1 MSLKWHRAA
10 RAAGWL
16 GPWIALAS
24 LSLWAASPGPAAL
37 VLAASGATA
46 ALLWGPRRRGIAW
59 GAGSAILVL
68 AILAAFGAQRQV
80 GELTSG
86 WDEYWAERE
95 DEVGRI
101 RLDAALQGL
110 LAAGEVAADS
120 LAGMAAALVGSQEQ
134 DASALQRL
142 RVRHGAS
149 ALALYDRQGQLILWD
164 GEHRGK
170 VPEAA
175 QSGEQ
180 RYIYNDLPL
189 FGYLYVTAAAPNG
202 SVAVAAHLLR
212 TDLPLEVGAD
222 VGDFRSE
229 FLRETGET
237 IRISA
242 ESPNVSEVV
251 REFTVPGGE
260 RLLSVVI
267 ERPELAERVSTVMG
281 RWQALV
287 SMSLL
292 LSWLLLAVGGPPR
305 LAAGTVAAGSLLF
318 LAAFL
323 PLDQV
328 DRLTAL
334 FGAGVFELP
343 GPLPISLG
351 RFGLLALA
359 GFTVI
364 AVLPRPKLEIPFWAA
379 GFISGLL
386 FPLAILVTQGGL
398 HAESLAG
405 GRLEWI
411 AYQGTLAAVLTLIVG
426 SALAFTRARPEGNQG
441 LGAAAMVVAIALAA
455 AGATYVG
462 LDRTLPIWWTAL
474 WCVPTSLA
482 AASIGGWAG
491 WQRPLVGW
499 LMAGVLAGTAAL
511 PAAWQQQIA
520 AEVARGTAQLT
531 AIAAPEDLALRRGL
545 LRLGEVAD
553 SLERA
558 GKGDLDVMYGAWRG
572 SGLADDAVPL
582 RITIWRE
589 GGDSAEGL
597 EAADELRIGVG
608 TDRPGRIADIA
619 RDTHERGSSELFHLR
634 WDDARYV
641 IGVPLSRG
649 RVLTAVGPA
658 ISTFA
663 SFRSALAALMQGG
676 SGSVEDPITFIRLL
690 EDDPHDSGPIDWA
703 RTSRGWQGD
712 LEIEFDNS
720 TYHVHYLVELPGWLL
735 ASARGSLLLALDL
748 LVFFSFWLGGRA
760 LLREVKPEEMRV
772 SGWVISFRAR
782 VTLALFGFFVLANAL
797 FGTIAYR
804 TLAQASER
812 AAEAI
817 AERVVEDAADLY
829 LSLAGATGE
838 TRMERLAQQVG
849 FELLEYVD
857 GELREGSVEELVEL
871 GLYEG
876 WMPLAQHRL
885 LDGREG
891 IRVYTSTSMGRWQ
904 YITAYRRLP
913 DGDILGVQIPLQAG
927 AAAIQTSDLIELMG
941 FAILVGGALSLVLAW
956 MAGRA
961 LTSPIRALQ
970 VASEAVGAGNLQLQ
984 LPSTRADEFG
994 AVFRAF
1000 NRMVSRVR
1008 RARRQLVRTSR
1019 RTQAIMDE
1027 AAVGM
1032 IALDPAGRVM
1042 QVNPRAEDMLGSEVF
1057 VGRSV
1062 PGEGPLGE
1070 ALSGWLAHFLAG
1082 SADQAD
1088 VELHAN
1094 NRRVRVRASR
1104 LGSLGSH
1111 RGVVLSLDDVTDKL
1125 RAERVLAW
1133 GEMAQQV
1140 AHEVKNPLT
1149 PIKLSIQ
1156 HIRRAWEDEAT
1167 DFNEILV
1174 RNADAMLAEIDRL
1187 AMIAQSFSRF
1197 GAPSG
1202 EGETPLSTVSISA
1215 VVDDVMALYGG
1226 GSSPLVSFEEDVPDD
1241 LPTVVSRA
1249 SELKEVLVN
1258 LMENA
1263 RDAIGDRGFVRI
1275 CGRVDGDDTVIV
1287 EVVDDGSGI
1296 DEALLPRIFEPRF
1309 STRSTGAGLGL
1320 PIVQRLVNAW
1330 GGSVDVTSVPGEG
1343 TTVSIRLKRSD
1354 SPR

>member
-1 MSLKWHRAA
+1 MSLQWRNAA
-10 RAAGWL
+10 RAVGWL

-24 LSLWAASPGPAAL
+24 LSLWAASPGHAVL
-37 VLAASGATA
+37 VLAAAGSTA
-46 ALLWGPRRRGIAW
+46 ALLWGPRRRGGAW

-68 AILAAFGAQRQV
+68 AILAAFGAQHQV
-80 GELTSG
+80 GQLTSG

-95 DEVGRI
+95 QDVGQN

-110 LAAGEVAADS
+110 LAAGEGVADS
-120 LAGMAAALVGSQEQ
+120 LATMADELAVSQ
-134 DASALQRL
+134 DVTTVQRL
-142 RVRHGAS
+142 RTRSGAS
-149 ALALYDRQGQLILWD
+149 AVALYDPQGQLILWD
-164 GEHRGK
+164 GVHRGK
-170 VPEAA
+170 VPEPA

-180 RYIYNDLPL
+180 RYMYRDLPL
-189 FGYLYVTAAAPNG
+189 FGYLYVTAVAPDG
-202 SVAVAAHLLR
+202 SVAMAAHLLR
-212 TDLPLEVGAD
+212 TDLSPDLGAE
-222 VGDFRSE
+222 VGDFGSD
-229 FLRETGET
+229 FLRETGES

-242 ESPNVSEVV
+242 ESPPGSEGAW
-251 REFTVPGGE
+251 ELAVPDGE

-267 ERPELAERVSTVMG
+267 ERPELETRVSTVMG
-281 RWQALV
+281 RWQAAV
-287 SMSLL
+287 SLGLL
-292 LSWLLLAVGGPPR
+292 LAWLLLAIGGPPR
-305 LAAGTVAAGSLLF
+305 LAAGTIAAGSLF
-318 LAAFL
+318 FIAAFL

-328 DRLTAL
+328 DRLTGL
-334 FGAGVFELP
+334 FDPGMFELP

-351 RFGLLALA
+351 RLVLLALA
-359 GFTVI
+359 GFTMV
-364 AVLPRPKLEIPFWAA
+364 AVLPRPKLEMPFWLA
-379 GFISGLL
+379 GLISSVL
-386 FPLAILVTQGGL
+386 FPLTIVLTQSGL
-398 HAESLAG
+398 RPESLAG

-411 AYQGTLAAVLTLIVG
+411 AYQGALAAMLTLIGG
-426 SALAFTRARPEGNQG
+426 SLLAFTRARAEGSRG
-441 LGAAAMVVAIALAA
+441 LAAAAIVVAIALGA
-455 AGATYVG
+455 AGAVYVG
-462 LDRTLPIWWTAL
+462 MTRTLPVWWTML
-474 WCVPTSLA
+474 WFAPTALA

-499 LMAGVLAGTAAL
+499 LVAGVLAVTAAL
-511 PAAWQQQIA
+511 PAAWQQQVA
-520 AEVARGTAQLT
+520 AEALAGAARLT

-545 LRLGEVAD
+545 TRLGEVAD

-558 GKGDLDVMYGAWRG
+558 GRGDIDVMYGAWRG
-572 SGLADDAVPL
+572 SGLAEEAVPL
-582 RITIWRE
+582 RITMWPE
-589 GGDSAEGL
+589 GD
-597 EAADELRIGVG
+597 EAGEELRIGVG
-608 TDRPGRIADIA
+608 TDRPDLLSGIA
-619 RDTHERGSSELFHLR
+619 RQARMLGTSELIHLGR
-634 WDDARYV
+634 DDARYV
-641 IGVPLSRG
+641 IAVPLSG
-649 RVLTAVGPA
+649 GHVLTAAGPA
-658 ISTFA
+658 VSTFP
-663 SFRSALAALMQGG
+663 SSRSALVALMRGG
-676 SGSVEDPITFIRLL
+676 SASPAEPLTLIPLL
-690 EDDPHDSGPIDWA
+690 PSDPHLPGPISWT
-703 RTSRGWQGD
+703 RTNTGWQAD
-712 LEIEFDNS
+712 RALDFQNR
-720 TYHVHYLVELPGWLL
+720 TYHAHHMVEMPGPLL

-748 LVFFSFWLGGRA
+748 LVFFLFWLGGRA
-760 LLREVKPEEMRV
+760 LLRDVVPAHMRV

-797 FGTIAYR
+797 FGTITYR
-804 TLAQASER
+804 TLAQASVR
-812 AAEAI
+812 SAQAI
-817 AERVVEDAADLY
+817 AERVVEDAAGSY
-829 LSLAGATGE
+829 LSLAGASGG

-849 FELLEYVD
+849 AELLEYRD

-891 IRVYTSTSMGRWQ
+891 IREYTQTSLGRWQ

-913 DGDILGVQIPLQAG
+913 DGDILGVQVPLQAG
-927 AAAIQTSDLIELMG
+927 ATAIQTTDLVELMG

-970 VASEAVGAGNLQLQ
+970 VASEAVGAGDLQLP
-984 LPSTRADEFG
+984 LPSTRRDEFG

-1008 RARRQLVRTSR
+1008 RARRQLERTSR

-1032 IALDPAGRVM
+1032 IALDPTGHVI
-1042 QVNPRAEDMLGSEVF
+1042 QVNPRAEEMLGSEVF

-1062 PGEGPLGE
+1062 PSEGPLAE
-1070 ALSGWLAHFLAG
+1070 ALSGWLAQFIAG

-1088 VELHAN
+1088 MELHAS

-1104 LGSLGSH
+1104 LGSLGSR
-1111 RGVVLSLDDVTDKL
+1111 RGVVLALDDVTDKL

-1156 HIRRAWEDEAT
+1156 HIRRAWDDKAT
-1167 DFNEILV
+1167 DFDEILV
-1174 RNADAMLAEIDRL
+1174 RNADAMLSEIDRL
-1187 AMIAQSFSRF
+1187 AEIAQSFSRF

-1202 EGETPLSTVSISA
+1202 EGETPLSVVSVPS

-1226 GSSPLVSFEEDVPDD
+1226 GSAPLLSFEQHVPDD
-1241 LPTVVSRA
+1241 LPTVVSRG

-1263 RDAIGDRGFVRI
+1263 RDAIGECGVVRI
-1275 CGRVDGDDTVIV
+1275 HGRTDGDDIVVV

-1296 DEALLPRIFEPRF
+1296 DEELLPRIFEPRF
-1309 STRSTGAGLGL
+1309 STRSKGAGLGL
-1320 PIVQRLVNAW
+1320 PIVQRLVSAW

-1343 TTVSIRLKRSD
+1343 TTVSVRLQRSD
-1354 SPR
+1354 SSG

>member
-1 MSLKWHRAA
+1 M
-10 RAAGWL
+10 
-16 GPWIALAS
+16 
-24 LSLWAASPGPAAL
+24 
-37 VLAASGATA
+37 
-46 ALLWGPRRRGIAW
+46 AW
-59 GAGSAILVL
+59 GTGSAILML

-95 DEVGRI
+95 QEVGET

-110 LAAGEVAADS
+110 LTAGEAGADS
-120 LAGMAAALVGSQEQ
+120 LAGLARELAAPQDVTALE
-134 DASALQRL
+134 RL
-142 RVRHGAS
+142 RARHGA
-149 ALALYDRQGQLILWD
+149 AAMALYDPRGQLILWD
-164 GEHRGK
+164 GVHRGK
-170 VPEAA
+170 VPEPA
-175 QSGEQ
+175 QRGEQ
-180 RYIYNDLPL
+180 RYMYRDLPL
-189 FGYLYVTAAAPNG
+189 FGYLYVTAVASNG
-202 SVAVAAHLLR
+202 SVAMAAHLLR
-212 TDLPLEVGAD
+212 TDLSADLGAD
-222 VGDFRSE
+222 VGDFSSE
-229 FLRETGET
+229 FLRETGES

-242 ESPNVSEVV
+242 ESPNVAEGVW
-251 REFTVPGGE
+251 ELAVPGGE
-260 RLLSVVI
+260 RLFSVVI
-267 ERPELAERVSTVMG
+267 ERPELAARVSTVMG
-281 RWQALV
+281 RWQAVV

-292 LSWLLLAVGGPPR
+292 LAWLLLAIGGPPR
-305 LAAGTVAAGSLLF
+305 IAAGIVAAGSLLF
-318 LAAFL
+318 VAAFL
-323 PLDQV
+323 PLDHI
-328 DRLTAL
+328 DRLTEL
-334 FGAGVFELP
+334 FDPGLFELP

-351 RFGLLALA
+351 RFTLLALT
-359 GFTVI
+359 GFTMI
-364 AVLPRPKLEIPFWAA
+364 AVLPRPRLEIPFWLA
-379 GFISGLL
+379 GLMSSVL
-386 FPLAILVTQGGL
+386 FPLTILLTEAGL
-398 HAESLAG
+398 RPESLAG
-405 GRLEWI
+405 GKLEWI
-411 AYQGTLAAVLTLIVG
+411 VYQGVLAAVLTLIVG
-426 SALAFTRARPEGNQG
+426 SALAFTRARPQGNRG
-441 LGAAAMVVAIALAA
+441 LAVAALVAAIALGA

-462 LDRTLPIWWTAL
+462 LTRTLPIWWSAIWL
-474 WCVPTSLA
+474 VPTSLA
-482 AASIGGWAG
+482 AASIGAWEG

-499 LMAGVLAGTAAL
+499 LMAGVLAVTAAL

-520 AEVARGTAQLT
+520 AEVAEGTARLT
-531 AIAAPEDLALRRGL
+531 SVAAPEDLALRRGL
-545 LRLGEVAD
+545 IRLGEVAD
-553 SLERA
+553 SLERE
-558 GKGDLDVMYGAWRG
+558 GKGDVDVMYGAWRG
-572 SGLADDAVPL
+572 SGLAEDGVPL
-582 RITIWRE
+582 RITMWLE
-589 GGDSAEGL
+589 GG
-597 EAADELRIGVG
+597 EAGEELRIGVG
-608 TDRPGRIADIA
+608 TVRPVLIAGIA
-619 RDTHERGSSELFHLR
+619 RETLVRGTSELFHLR
-634 WDDARYV
+634 RDDARYV
-641 IGVPLSRG
+641 IAVPLSAG
-649 RVLTAVGPA
+649 HVLTAVGPA
-658 ISTFA
+658 ISTLR
-663 SFRSALAALMQGG
+663 SSRSALAALMRGG
-676 SGSVEDPITFIRLL
+676 SASLAEPLTIIPLL
-690 EDDPHDSGPIDWA
+690 DTDPHGPGSITWA
-703 RTSRGWQGD
+703 RTSTGWQGD
-712 LEIEFDNS
+712 LALEFENRA
-720 TYHVHYLVELPGWLL
+720 YHAHHMVELPGPLL
-735 ASARGSLLLALDL
+735 ASARSSLLLALDL
-748 LVFFSFWLGGRA
+748 VVFFSFWLGGRA
-760 LLREVKPEEMRV
+760 LLREVMPEDMRV

-782 VTLALFGFFVLANAL
+782 VTLALFGFFVLAIAL

-804 TLAQASER
+804 NLAQASVR
-812 AAEAI
+812 SAQAI
-817 AERVVEDAADLY
+817 AERVVEDAADWY
-829 LSLAGATGE
+829 LSLAGASGG

-849 FELLEYVD
+849 AELLEYRA

-891 IRVYTSTSMGRWQ
+891 IRAYTETSLGRWQ

-913 DGDILGVQIPLQAG
+913 DGDILGVQVPLQAG
-927 AAAIQTSDLIELMG
+927 ATAIQTTDLIELMG

-970 VASEAVGAGNLQLQ
+970 VASEAVGAGDLQLR

-994 AVFRAF
+994 EVFRAF

-1042 QVNPRAEDMLGSEVF
+1042 QVNPRAEEMLGSEVF

-1088 VELHAN
+1088 MELHAN

-1104 LGSLGSH
+1104 LGSLGSR
-1111 RGVVLSLDDVTDKL
+1111 RGVVLALDDVTDKL

-1187 AMIAQSFSRF
+1187 AVIAQSFSRF

-1202 EGETPLSTVSISA
+1202 EGETPLSVVSIPT
-1215 VVDDVMALYGG
+1215 VVDDVMALYGS
-1226 GSSPLVSFEEDVPDD
+1226 GSSPLVRFEQDVPDD
-1241 LPTVVSRA
+1241 LPTVVSRG

-1263 RDAIGDRGFVRI
+1263 RDAIGDRGVVRI
-1275 CGRVDGDDTVIV
+1275 CGRADGDGVVLV

-1320 PIVQRLVNAW
+1320 PIVQRLVNGW

-1343 TTVSIRLKRSD
+1343 TTVSVRLQRSD
-1354 SPR
+1354 SRG

>member
-1 MSLKWHRAA
+1 M
-10 RAAGWL
+10 
-16 GPWIALAS
+16 
-24 LSLWAASPGPAAL
+24 
-37 VLAASGATA
+37 
-46 ALLWGPRRRGIAW
+46 AW

-80 GELTSG
+80 GELTSA

-95 DEVGRI
+95 AEVGGI

-110 LAAGEVAADS
+110 LASGEAAADS
-120 LAGMAAALVGSQEQ
+120 LAGMAGELVASQER
-134 DASALQRL
+134 DVSALKRL
-142 RVRHGAS
+142 RVRQGVS

-170 VPEAA
+170 VPEDV
-175 QSGEQ
+175 QRGDQ
-180 RYIYNDLPL
+180 RYLYRDLPL
-189 FGYLYVTAAAPNG
+189 FGYLYVTAKSSNG
-202 SVAVAAHLLR
+202 SVAMAAHLLR
-212 TDLPLEVGAD
+212 TDLSPEAGAD

-229 FLRETGET
+229 FLRATGES

-242 ESPNVSEVV
+242 ESPAISEGVW
-251 REFTVPGGE
+251 ELTVPDGE

-267 ERPELAERVSTVMG
+267 ERPELAARVSTVMG
-281 RWQALV
+281 RWQAVV

-323 PLDQV
+323 PLDRI
-328 DRLTAL
+328 DRLTSL
-334 FGAGVFELP
+334 FDPGLFELP
-343 GPLPISLG
+343 GPLPVSLG

-379 GFISGLL
+379 GLTSGLL
-386 FPLAILVTQGGL
+386 FPLAILLTQGGL
-398 HAESLAG
+398 QAESLAG

-411 AYQGTLAAVLTLIVG
+411 VYQGALAAVLTLIVG
-426 SALAFTRARPEGNQG
+426 SALAFTRARPGANQG
-441 LGAAAMVVAIALAA
+441 PAVAAMVAAIAFAA
-455 AGATYVG
+455 AGATYVA
-462 LDRTLPIWWTAL
+462 LTRTLPIWWTAL
-474 WCVPTSLA
+474 WFVPTSLA
-482 AASIGGWAG
+482 AASVGAWAG

-499 LMAGVLAGTAAL
+499 LMAGVLAVTAAL
-511 PAAWQQQIA
+511 PVAWQQQIA
-520 AEVARGTAQLT
+520 AEVEEGTARLT

-553 SLERA
+553 SLDRA

-572 SGLADDAVPL
+572 SGLAEEAVPL
-582 RITIWRE
+582 RITMWRDESGAGE
-589 GGDSAEGL
+589 GI
-597 EAADELRIGVG
+597 EAGDELRIGVG
-608 TDRPGRIADIA
+608 TDRPGRITDIA
-619 RDTHERGSSELFHLR
+619 RDTRERGTSELFHLR

-641 IGVPLSRG
+641 IGVPLSGG

-658 ISTFA
+658 ISTFR
-663 SFRSALAALMQGG
+663 SVRSALAAMIR
-676 SGSVEDPITFIRLL
+676 SGSASLDEPITFIPLL
-690 EDDPHDSGPIDWA
+690 ETDPHDSGPIAWA
-703 RTSRGWQGD
+703 RTSTGWQGD
-712 LEIEFDNS
+712 LEVEFENR
-720 TYHVHYLVELPGWLL
+720 TYHAHYLVELPGWLL

-760 LLREVKPEEMRV
+760 LLREVMPEDMRV

-804 TLAQASER
+804 TLAQASVR
-812 AAEAI
+812 SAQAI
-817 AERVVEDAADLY
+817 AERVVEDAAELY
-829 LSLAGATGE
+829 LSLAGASGG
-838 TRMERLAQQVG
+838 TRMGRLAQQVG
-849 FELLEYVD
+849 FELLEYRD

-876 WMPLAQHRL
+876 WMPLEQHRL

-891 IRVYTSTSMGRWQ
+891 IREYTETSIGRWQ

-913 DGDILGVQIPLQAG
+913 DGDILGVQVPLQAG
-927 AAAIQTSDLIELMG
+927 ATAIQTTDLVELMG
-941 FAILVGGALSLVLAW
+941 FAILVGAALSLVLAW
-956 MAGRA
+956 MASRA
-961 LTSPIRALQ
+961 LTSPLRALQ
-970 VASEAVGAGNLQLQ
+970 VASEAVGAGDLHLQ

-1032 IALDPAGRVM
+1032 IALDPAGRVI

-1088 VELHAN
+1088 VELNAN

-1104 LGSLGSH
+1104 LGSLGSR

-1133 GEMAQQV
+1133 GEMARQV

-1156 HIRRAWEDEAT
+1156 HIRRAWDDKAA
-1167 DFNEILV
+1167 DFDEILV

-1187 AMIAQSFSRF
+1187 AAIAQSFSRF

-1202 EGETPLSTVSISA
+1202 EGETPLSVVSIPD

-1226 GSSPLVSFEEDVPDD
+1226 GSSPLVSFEQDISDD
-1241 LPTVVSRA
+1241 LPTVVSRG

-1263 RDAIGDRGFVRI
+1263 RDAIGERGVVRI
-1275 CGRVDGDDTVIV
+1275 CARADGDDAVVLEVI
-1287 EVVDDGSGI
+1287 DDGSGI

-1330 GGSVDVTSVPGEG
+1330 GGSVDVASTLGEG

-1354 SPR
+1354 SRG

>member
-1 MSLKWHRAA
+1 M
-10 RAAGWL
+10 
-16 GPWIALAS
+16 
-24 LSLWAASPGPAAL
+24 
-37 VLAASGATA
+37 
-46 ALLWGPRRRGIAW
+46 AW

-95 DEVGRI
+95 QEVGET
-101 RLDAALQGL
+101 RLDAALQEM
-110 LAAGEVAADS
+110 LAAGEAAADS
-120 LAGMAAALVGSQEQ
+120 LAGMARELAASQDVTAVE
-134 DASALQRL
+134 RL
-142 RVRHGAS
+142 RARHGVS
-149 ALALYDRQGQLILWD
+149 AIALYDPRGQLIIWD
-164 GEHRGK
+164 GVHRGK
-170 VPEAA
+170 VPEPA
-175 QSGEQ
+175 QRGEQ
-180 RYIYNDLPL
+180 RYMYRDLPL
-189 FGYLYVTAAAPNG
+189 FGYLYVTAVASNG
-202 SVAVAAHLLR
+202 SVAMAAHLLR
-212 TDLPLEVGAD
+212 TDLSPDLGAD
-222 VGDFRSE
+222 VGDFSSE
-229 FLRETGET
+229 FLRETGES

-242 ESPNVSEVV
+242 ESPPVSEGVW
-251 REFTVPGGE
+251 ELTVPGGE

-267 ERPELAERVSTVMG
+267 ERPELAARVARVMG
-281 RWQALV
+281 RWQVVV
-287 SMSLL
+287 STSLL
-292 LSWLLLAVGGPPR
+292 LAWLLLAIGGPPR
-305 LAAGTVAAGSLLF
+305 LAAGTVAAGSLL
-318 LAAFL
+318 LVAAFL
-323 PLDQV
+323 PLDQI
-328 DRLTAL
+328 DRLAGL
-334 FGAGVFELP
+334 FDPGLFELP

-351 RFGLLALA
+351 RFVLLALA
-359 GFTVI
+359 GFTMV
-364 AVLPRPKLEIPFWAA
+364 AVLPRPRLEIPFWAA
-379 GFISGLL
+379 GLMSSVL
-386 FPLAILVTQGGL
+386 FPLTILLIQAGL
-398 HAESLAG
+398 RPESLAG

-411 AYQGTLAAVLTLIVG
+411 AYQGALAAVLTLIVG
-426 SALAFTRARPEGNQG
+426 SALAFTRARPEGHRG
-441 LGAAAMVVAIALAA
+441 LAAVALVAAIALAA
-455 AGATYVG
+455 AGATHVG
-462 LDRTLPIWWTAL
+462 MTRTLPIWWTAL
-474 WCVPTSLA
+474 WLVPTSLA

-499 LMAGVLAGTAAL
+499 LMAGVLAVTAAL
-511 PAAWQQQIA
+511 PVAWQQQIA
-520 AEVARGTAQLT
+520 AEVAEGTARLT
-531 AIAAPEDLALRRGL
+531 AVAAPEDLALRRGL
-545 LRLGEVAD
+545 IRLGEVAD

-558 GKGDLDVMYGAWRG
+558 GKRDLDVMYGAWRG
-572 SGLADDAVPL
+572 SGLAEEAVPL
-582 RITIWRE
+582 RITMWPE
-589 GGDSAEGL
+589 GG
-597 EAADELRIGVG
+597 EAGEELRIGVG

-619 RDTHERGSSELFHLR
+619 RDTRVRGTSQLFHLR
-634 WDDARYV
+634 RDDARYV
-641 IGVPLSRG
+641 IGVPLSG
-649 RVLTAVGPA
+649 GDVLTAVGPA
-658 ISTFA
+658 ISTLR
-663 SFRSALAALMQGG
+663 SSRSALAALMRGG
-676 SGSVEDPITFIRLL
+676 SASVAEPLTLIPLL
-690 EDDPHDSGPIDWA
+690 ATDPHGPGSIVWT
-703 RTSRGWQGD
+703 RTSAGWQGD
-712 LEIEFDNS
+712 LEIEFENR
-720 TYHVHYLVELPGWLL
+720 TYHAHHLVELPGPLL

-760 LLREVKPEEMRV
+760 LLREVMPEEMRV

-804 TLAQASER
+804 TLVQASVR
-812 AAEAI
+812 SAQAI
-817 AERVVEDAADLY
+817 AERVVEDAADWY
-829 LSLAGATGE
+829 LSLGGATGG

-849 FELLEYVD
+849 AELLEYRD

-885 LDGREG
+885 LDGSEG
-891 IRVYTSTSMGRWQ
+891 IREYTETSLGRWQ

-913 DGDILGVQIPLQAG
+913 DGDILGVQVPLQAG
-927 AAAIQTSDLIELMG
+927 ATAIQATDLIELMG
-941 FAILVGGALSLVLAW
+941 FATLVGGALSLVLAW
-956 MAGRA
+956 MVGRA
-961 LTSPIRALQ
+961 LTSPLRALQ
-970 VASEAVGAGNLQLQ
+970 VASEAVGAGDLQLR

-1032 IALDPAGRVM
+1032 IALDPAGRVI
-1042 QVNPRAEDMLGSEVF
+1042 QVNRRAEEMLGSDVF

-1088 VELHAN
+1088 TELHAN
-1094 NRRVRVRASR
+1094 NRRVNVRASR
-1104 LGSLGSH
+1104 LESLGSR
-1111 RGVVLSLDDVTDKL
+1111 RGVVLALDDVTDKL

-1156 HIRRAWEDEAT
+1156 HIRRAWDDKAT

-1174 RNADAMLAEIDRL
+1174 KNADAMLAEIDRL
-1187 AMIAQSFSRF
+1187 AAIAQSFSRF

-1202 EGETPLSTVSISA
+1202 EGETPLSVVSIPA

-1226 GSSPLVSFEEDVPDD
+1226 GSSPLVSFEQDVPDD
-1241 LPTVVSRA
+1241 LPTVVSRG

-1263 RDAIGDRGFVRI
+1263 RDAIGDRGVVRI
-1275 CGRVDGDDTVIV
+1275 CGRTEGDSVVVV

-1296 DEALLPRIFEPRF
+1296 DEALLLRIFEPRF

-1343 TTVSIRLKRSD
+1343 TTVSVRLQRSD
-1354 SPR
+1354 SVG

>member
-1 MSLKWHRAA
+1 M
-10 RAAGWL
+10 
-16 GPWIALAS
+16 
-24 LSLWAASPGPAAL
+24 
-37 VLAASGATA
+37 
-46 ALLWGPRRRGIAW
+46 AW
-59 GAGSAILVL
+59 GTGSAILVL

-95 DEVGRI
+95 QEVGVT

-110 LAAGEVAADS
+110 LTAGEAGADS
-120 LAGMAAALVGSQEQ
+120 LAGMARELAVPQDVTALE
-134 DASALQRL
+134 RL
-142 RVRHGAS
+142 RARHGA
-149 ALALYDRQGQLILWD
+149 AAMALYDPRGQLILWD
-164 GEHRGK
+164 GVHRGK
-170 VPEAA
+170 VPEPV
-175 QSGEQ
+175 QRGEQ
-180 RYIYNDLPL
+180 RYMYRDLPL
-189 FGYLYVTAAAPNG
+189 FGYLYVTAVASNG
-202 SVAVAAHLLR
+202 SVAMAAHLLR
-212 TDLPLEVGAD
+212 TDLSADLGAD
-222 VGDFRSE
+222 VGDFSSE
-229 FLRETGET
+229 FLRETGES

-242 ESPNVSEVV
+242 ESPNVAEGVW
-251 REFTVPGGE
+251 ELAVPGGE
-260 RLLSVVI
+260 RLFSVVI
-267 ERPELAERVSTVMG
+267 ERPELATRVSTVMG
-281 RWQALV
+281 RWQAVV

-292 LSWLLLAVGGPPR
+292 LVWLLLAIGGPPR

-318 LAAFL
+318 VAAFL
-323 PLDQV
+323 PLDHI
-328 DRLTAL
+328 DRLRGL
-334 FGAGVFELP
+334 FDPGLFELP
-343 GPLPISLG
+343 GPIPISLG
-351 RFGLLALA
+351 RFTLLALV
-359 GFTVI
+359 GFTMI
-364 AVLPRPKLEIPFWAA
+364 AVLPRPRLEIPFWLA
-379 GFISGLL
+379 GLMSSLL
-386 FPLAILVTQGGL
+386 FPLTILLTEAGL
-398 HAESLAG
+398 RPESLAG

-411 AYQGTLAAVLTLIVG
+411 AYQGALAAVLTLIVG
-426 SALAFTRARPEGNQG
+426 SALAFTRARPQGNRG
-441 LGAAAMVVAIALAA
+441 LAAAALVAAIVLAA

-462 LDRTLPIWWTAL
+462 LTRTLPIWWSAL
-474 WCVPTSLA
+474 WLAPTSLA
-482 AASIGGWAG
+482 AASIGAWEG

-499 LMAGVLAGTAAL
+499 LMAGVLAVTAAL

-520 AEVARGTAQLT
+520 AEVAEGTARLT
-531 AIAAPEDLALRRGL
+531 SVAAPEDLVLRRGL
-545 LRLGEVAD
+545 IRLGEVAD
-553 SLERA
+553 SLERE
-558 GKGDLDVMYGAWRG
+558 GKGDVDVMYGAWRG
-572 SGLADDAVPL
+572 SGLAEDGVPL
-582 RITIWRE
+582 WITMWSE
-589 GGDSAEGL
+589 GG
-597 EAADELRIGVG
+597 EAGEELRIGVG
-608 TDRPGRIADIA
+608 TDRPVRIAGIA
-619 RDTHERGSSELFHLR
+619 RETLVRGTSELFHLR
-634 WDDARYV
+634 RDDARYV
-641 IGVPLSRG
+641 IAVPLSAG
-649 RVLTAVGPA
+649 HVLTAVGPA
-658 ISTFA
+658 ISTFR
-663 SFRSALAALMQGG
+663 SSRSALTALMRGG
-676 SGSVEDPITFIRLL
+676 SATLAEPLTIIPLL
-690 EDDPHDSGPIDWA
+690 DTDPHGPGSITWT
-703 RTSRGWQGD
+703 RTSTGWQGD
-712 LEIEFDNS
+712 LALEFENRA
-720 TYHVHYLVELPGWLL
+720 YHGHHMVELPGPLL

-748 LVFFSFWLGGRA
+748 VFFFSFWLGGRA
-760 LLREVKPEEMRV
+760 LLREVMPEGMRV

-782 VTLALFGFFVLANAL
+782 VTLALFGFFVLAIAL

-804 TLAQASER
+804 NLAQASVR
-812 AAEAI
+812 SAQAI
-817 AERVVEDAADLY
+817 AERVVEDAADWY
-829 LSLAGATGE
+829 LSLAGASGG

-849 FELLEYVD
+849 AELLEYRA

-891 IRVYTSTSMGRWQ
+891 IREYTETSLGRWQ

-913 DGDILGVQIPLQAG
+913 DGDILGVQVPLQAG
-927 AAAIQTSDLIELMG
+927 ANAIQTTDLIELMG

-970 VASEAVGAGNLQLQ
+970 VASEAVGAGDLQLR

-1000 NRMVSRVR
+1000 NRMVRRVR

-1042 QVNPRAEDMLGSEVF
+1042 QVNPRAEEMLGSEVF

-1088 VELHAN
+1088 MELHAN

-1104 LGSLGSH
+1104 LGSLGGR
-1111 RGVVLSLDDVTDKL
+1111 RGVVLALDDVTDKL

-1156 HIRRAWEDEAT
+1156 HIRRAWDDEAT

-1187 AMIAQSFSRF
+1187 AVIAQSFSRF

-1202 EGETPLSTVSISA
+1202 EGETPLSVVSIPA

-1226 GSSPLVSFEEDVPDD
+1226 GSSPLVRFEQDVPDD
-1241 LPTVVSRA
+1241 LPTVVSRG

-1263 RDAIGDRGFVRI
+1263 RDAIGDRGVVRI
-1275 CGRVDGDDTVIV
+1275 CGRADGDGVVVV

-1296 DEALLPRIFEPRF
+1296 DEALLPRIFDPRF

-1320 PIVQRLVNAW
+1320 PIVQRLVNGW

-1343 TTVSIRLKRSD
+1343 TTVSVRVQRSD
-1354 SPR
+1354 SRG

>member
-1 MSLKWHRAA
+1 M
-10 RAAGWL
+10 
-16 GPWIALAS
+16 
-24 LSLWAASPGPAAL
+24 
-37 VLAASGATA
+37 
-46 ALLWGPRRRGIAW
+46 AW
-59 GAGSAILVL
+59 GTGSAILML

-95 DEVGRI
+95 QEVGET

-110 LAAGEVAADS
+110 LTAGEAGADS
-120 LAGMAAALVGSQEQ
+120 LAGLARELAAPQDVTALE
-134 DASALQRL
+134 RL
-142 RVRHGAS
+142 RARHGA
-149 ALALYDRQGQLILWD
+149 AAMALYDPRGQLILWD
-164 GEHRGK
+164 GVHRGK
-170 VPEAA
+170 VPEPA
-175 QSGEQ
+175 QRGEQ
-180 RYIYNDLPL
+180 RYMYRDLPL
-189 FGYLYVTAAAPNG
+189 FGYLYVTAVASNG
-202 SVAVAAHLLR
+202 SVAMAAHLLR
-212 TDLPLEVGAD
+212 TDLSADLGAD
-222 VGDFRSE
+222 VGDFSSE
-229 FLRETGET
+229 FLRETGES

-242 ESPNVSEVV
+242 ESPNVAEGVW
-251 REFTVPGGE
+251 ELAVPGGE
-260 RLLSVVI
+260 RLFSVVI
-267 ERPELAERVSTVMG
+267 ERPELAARVSTVMG
-281 RWQALV
+281 RWQAVV

-292 LSWLLLAVGGPPR
+292 LAWLLLAIGGPPR
-305 LAAGTVAAGSLLF
+305 IAAGIVAAGSLLF
-318 LAAFL
+318 VAAFL
-323 PLDQV
+323 PLDHI
-328 DRLTAL
+328 DRLTEL
-334 FGAGVFELP
+334 FDPGLFELP

-351 RFGLLALA
+351 RFTLLALT
-359 GFTVI
+359 GFTMI
-364 AVLPRPKLEIPFWAA
+364 AVLPRPRLEIPFWLA
-379 GFISGLL
+379 GLMSSVL
-386 FPLAILVTQGGL
+386 FPLTILLTEAGL
-398 HAESLAG
+398 RPESLAG
-405 GRLEWI
+405 GKLEWI
-411 AYQGTLAAVLTLIVG
+411 VYQGVLAAVLTLIVG
-426 SALAFTRARPEGNQG
+426 SALAFTRARPQGNRG
-441 LGAAAMVVAIALAA
+441 LAVAALVAAIALGA

-462 LDRTLPIWWTAL
+462 LTRTLPIWWSAIWL
-474 WCVPTSLA
+474 VPTSLA
-482 AASIGGWAG
+482 AASIGAWEG

-499 LMAGVLAGTAAL
+499 LMAGVLAVTAAL

-520 AEVARGTAQLT
+520 AEVAEGTARLT
-531 AIAAPEDLALRRGL
+531 SVAAPEDLALRRGL
-545 LRLGEVAD
+545 IRLGEVAD
-553 SLERA
+553 SLERE
-558 GKGDLDVMYGAWRG
+558 GKGDVDVMYGAWRG
-572 SGLADDAVPL
+572 SGLAEDGVPL
-582 RITIWRE
+582 RITMWLE
-589 GGDSAEGL
+589 GG
-597 EAADELRIGVG
+597 EAGEELRIGVG
-608 TDRPGRIADIA
+608 TVRPVLIAGIA
-619 RDTHERGSSELFHLR
+619 RETLVRGTSELFHLR
-634 WDDARYV
+634 RDDARYV
-641 IGVPLSRG
+641 IAVPLSAG
-649 RVLTAVGPA
+649 HVLTAVGPA
-658 ISTFA
+658 ISTLR
-663 SFRSALAALMQGG
+663 SSRSALAALMRGG
-676 SGSVEDPITFIRLL
+676 SASLAEPLTIIPLL
-690 EDDPHDSGPIDWA
+690 DTDPHGPGSITWA
-703 RTSRGWQGD
+703 RTSTGWQGD
-712 LEIEFDNS
+712 LALEFENRA
-720 TYHVHYLVELPGWLL
+720 YHAHHMVELPGPLL
-735 ASARGSLLLALDL
+735 ASARSSLLLALDL
-748 LVFFSFWLGGRA
+748 VVFFSFWLGGRA
-760 LLREVKPEEMRV
+760 LLREVMPEDMRV

-782 VTLALFGFFVLANAL
+782 VTLALFGFFVLAIAL

-804 TLAQASER
+804 NLAQASVR
-812 AAEAI
+812 SAQAI
-817 AERVVEDAADLY
+817 AERVVEDAADWY
-829 LSLAGATGE
+829 LSLAGASGG

-849 FELLEYVD
+849 AELLEYRA

-891 IRVYTSTSMGRWQ
+891 IRAYTETSLGRWQ

-913 DGDILGVQIPLQAG
+913 DGDILGVQVPLQAG
-927 AAAIQTSDLIELMG
+927 ATAIQTTDLIELMG

-970 VASEAVGAGNLQLQ
+970 VASEAVGAGDLQLR

-994 AVFRAF
+994 EVFRAF

-1042 QVNPRAEDMLGSEVF
+1042 QVNPRAEEMLGSEVF

-1088 VELHAN
+1088 MELHAN

-1104 LGSLGSH
+1104 LGSLGSR
-1111 RGVVLSLDDVTDKL
+1111 RGVVLALDDVTDKL

-1187 AMIAQSFSRF
+1187 AVIAQSFSRF

-1202 EGETPLSTVSISA
+1202 EGETPLSVVSIPT
-1215 VVDDVMALYGG
+1215 VVDDVMALYGS
-1226 GSSPLVSFEEDVPDD
+1226 GSSPLVRFEQDVPDD
-1241 LPTVVSRA
+1241 LPTVVSRG

-1263 RDAIGDRGFVRI
+1263 RDAIGDRGVVRI
-1275 CGRVDGDDTVIV
+1275 CGRADEDGVVLV

-1320 PIVQRLVNAW
+1320 PIVQRLVNGW

-1343 TTVSIRLKRSD
+1343 TTVSVRLQRSD
-1354 SPR
+1354 SRG

>member
-1 MSLKWHRAA
+1 M
-10 RAAGWL
+10 
-16 GPWIALAS
+16 
-24 LSLWAASPGPAAL
+24 
-37 VLAASGATA
+37 
-46 ALLWGPRRRGIAW
+46 AW
-59 GAGSAILVL
+59 GTGSAILVL

-95 DEVGRI
+95 QEVGET

-110 LAAGEVAADS
+110 LTAGEAGADS
-120 LAGMAAALVGSQEQ
+120 LAGLARELAAPQDVTALE
-134 DASALQRL
+134 RL
-142 RVRHGAS
+142 RARHGA
-149 ALALYDRQGQLILWD
+149 AAMALYDPRGQLILWD
-164 GEHRGK
+164 GVHRGK
-170 VPEAA
+170 VPEPA
-175 QSGEQ
+175 QRGEQ
-180 RYIYNDLPL
+180 RYMYRDLPL
-189 FGYLYVTAAAPNG
+189 FGYLYVTAVASNG
-202 SVAVAAHLLR
+202 SVAMAAHLLR
-212 TDLPLEVGAD
+212 TDLSADLGAD
-222 VGDFRSE
+222 VGDFSSE
-229 FLRETGET
+229 FLRETGES

-242 ESPNVSEVV
+242 ESPNVAEGVW
-251 REFTVPGGE
+251 ELAVPGGE
-260 RLLSVVI
+260 RLFSVVI
-267 ERPELAERVSTVMG
+267 ERPELAARVSTVMG
-281 RWQALV
+281 RWQAVV

-292 LSWLLLAVGGPPR
+292 LAWLLLAIGGPPR
-305 LAAGTVAAGSLLF
+305 IAAGIVAAGSLLF
-318 LAAFL
+318 VAAFL
-323 PLDQV
+323 PLDHI
-328 DRLTAL
+328 DRLTGL
-334 FGAGVFELP
+334 FDPGLFELP

-351 RFGLLALA
+351 RFTLLALT
-359 GFTVI
+359 GFTMI
-364 AVLPRPKLEIPFWAA
+364 AVLPRPRLEIPFWLA
-379 GFISGLL
+379 GLMSSVL
-386 FPLAILVTQGGL
+386 FPLTILLTEAGL
-398 HAESLAG
+398 RPESLAG

-411 AYQGTLAAVLTLIVG
+411 AYQGVLAAVLTLIVG
-426 SALAFTRARPEGNQG
+426 SALAFTRARPQGNRG
-441 LGAAAMVVAIALAA
+441 LAVAALVAAIALGA

-462 LDRTLPIWWTAL
+462 LTRTLPIWWSAIWL
-474 WCVPTSLA
+474 VPTSLA
-482 AASIGGWAG
+482 AASIGAWEG

-499 LMAGVLAGTAAL
+499 LMAGVLAVTAAL

-520 AEVARGTAQLT
+520 AEVAEGTARLT
-531 AIAAPEDLALRRGL
+531 SVAAPEDLALRRGL
-545 LRLGEVAD
+545 IRLGEVAD
-553 SLERA
+553 SLERE
-558 GKGDLDVMYGAWRG
+558 GKGDVDVMYGAWRG
-572 SGLADDAVPL
+572 SGLAEDGVPL
-582 RITIWRE
+582 RITMWLE
-589 GGDSAEGL
+589 GG
-597 EAADELRIGVG
+597 EAGEELRIGVG
-608 TDRPGRIADIA
+608 TVRPVLIAGIA
-619 RDTHERGSSELFHLR
+619 RETLVRGTSELFHLR
-634 WDDARYV
+634 RDDARYV
-641 IGVPLSRG
+641 IAVPLSAG
-649 RVLTAVGPA
+649 HVLTAVGPA
-658 ISTFA
+658 ISTLR
-663 SFRSALAALMQGG
+663 SSRSALAALMRGG
-676 SGSVEDPITFIRLL
+676 SASLAEPLTIIPLL
-690 EDDPHDSGPIDWA
+690 DTDPHGPGSITWT
-703 RTSRGWQGD
+703 RTSTGWQGD
-712 LEIEFDNS
+712 LALEFENRA
-720 TYHVHYLVELPGWLL
+720 YHAHHMVELPGPLL
-735 ASARGSLLLALDL
+735 ASARSSLLLALDL
-748 LVFFSFWLGGRA
+748 VVFFSFWLGGRA
-760 LLREVKPEEMRV
+760 LLREVMPEDMRV

-782 VTLALFGFFVLANAL
+782 VTLALFGFFVLAIAL

-804 TLAQASER
+804 NLAQASVR
-812 AAEAI
+812 SAQAI
-817 AERVVEDAADLY
+817 AERVVEDAADWY
-829 LSLAGATGE
+829 LSLAGASGG

-849 FELLEYVD
+849 AELLEYRA

-891 IRVYTSTSMGRWQ
+891 IRAYTETSLGRWQ

-913 DGDILGVQIPLQAG
+913 DGDILGVQVPLQAG
-927 AAAIQTSDLIELMG
+927 ATAIQTTDLIELMG

-970 VASEAVGAGNLQLQ
+970 VASEAVGAGDLQLR

-994 AVFRAF
+994 EVFRAF

-1042 QVNPRAEDMLGSEVF
+1042 QVNPRAEEMLGSEVF

-1062 PGEGPLGE
+1062 SGEGPLGE

-1088 VELHAN
+1088 MELHAN

-1104 LGSLGSH
+1104 LGSLGSR
-1111 RGVVLSLDDVTDKL
+1111 RGVVLALDDVTDKL

-1187 AMIAQSFSRF
+1187 AVIAQSFSRF

-1202 EGETPLSTVSISA
+1202 EGETPLSVVSIPT

-1226 GSSPLVSFEEDVPDD
+1226 GSSPLVRFEQDVPDD
-1241 LPTVVSRA
+1241 LPTVVSRG

-1263 RDAIGDRGFVRI
+1263 RDAIGDRGVVRI
-1275 CGRVDGDDTVIV
+1275 CGRADGDGVVLV

-1320 PIVQRLVNAW
+1320 PIVQRLVNGW

-1343 TTVSIRLKRSD
+1343 TTVSVRLQRSD
-1354 SPR
+1354 SRG

>member
-1 MSLKWHRAA
+1 M
-10 RAAGWL
+10 
-16 GPWIALAS
+16 
-24 LSLWAASPGPAAL
+24 
-37 VLAASGATA
+37 
-46 ALLWGPRRRGIAW
+46 AW
-59 GAGSAILVL
+59 GTGSAILVL

-95 DEVGRI
+95 QEVGET

-110 LAAGEVAADS
+110 LTAGEAGADS
-120 LAGMAAALVGSQEQ
+120 LAGLARELAAPQDVTALE
-134 DASALQRL
+134 RL
-142 RVRHGAS
+142 RARHGA
-149 ALALYDRQGQLILWD
+149 AAMALYDPRGQLILWD
-164 GEHRGK
+164 GVHRGK
-170 VPEAA
+170 VPEPA
-175 QSGEQ
+175 QRGEQ
-180 RYIYNDLPL
+180 RYMYRDLPL
-189 FGYLYVTAAAPNG
+189 FGYLYVTAVASNG
-202 SVAVAAHLLR
+202 SVAMAAHLLR
-212 TDLPLEVGAD
+212 TDLSADLGAD
-222 VGDFRSE
+222 VGDFSSE
-229 FLRETGET
+229 FLRETGES

-242 ESPNVSEVV
+242 ESPNVAEGVW
-251 REFTVPGGE
+251 ELAVPGGE
-260 RLLSVVI
+260 RLFSVVI
-267 ERPELAERVSTVMG
+267 ERPELAARVSTVMG
-281 RWQALV
+281 RWQAVV

-292 LSWLLLAVGGPPR
+292 LAWLLLAIGGPPR
-305 LAAGTVAAGSLLF
+305 IAAGIVAAGSLLF
-318 LAAFL
+318 VAAFL
-323 PLDQV
+323 PLDHI
-328 DRLTAL
+328 DRLTGL
-334 FGAGVFELP
+334 FDPGLFELP

-351 RFGLLALA
+351 RFTLLALT
-359 GFTVI
+359 GFTMI
-364 AVLPRPKLEIPFWAA
+364 AVLPRPRLEIPFWLA
-379 GFISGLL
+379 GLMSSVL
-386 FPLAILVTQGGL
+386 FPLTILLTEAGL
-398 HAESLAG
+398 RPESLAG

-411 AYQGTLAAVLTLIVG
+411 AYQGVLAAVLTLIVG
-426 SALAFTRARPEGNQG
+426 SALAFTRARPQGNRG
-441 LGAAAMVVAIALAA
+441 LAVAALVAAIALGA

-462 LDRTLPIWWTAL
+462 LTRTLPIWWSAIWL
-474 WCVPTSLA
+474 VPTSLA
-482 AASIGGWAG
+482 AASIGAWEG

-499 LMAGVLAGTAAL
+499 LMAGVLAVTAAL

-520 AEVARGTAQLT
+520 AEVAEGTARLT
-531 AIAAPEDLALRRGL
+531 SVAAPEDLALRRGL
-545 LRLGEVAD
+545 IRLGEVAD
-553 SLERA
+553 SLERE
-558 GKGDLDVMYGAWRG
+558 GKGDVDVMYGAWRG
-572 SGLADDAVPL
+572 SGLAEDGVPL
-582 RITIWRE
+582 RITMWLE
-589 GGDSAEGL
+589 GG
-597 EAADELRIGVG
+597 EAGEELRIGVG
-608 TDRPGRIADIA
+608 TVRPVLIAGIA
-619 RDTHERGSSELFHLR
+619 RETLVRGTSELFHLR
-634 WDDARYV
+634 RDDARYV
-641 IGVPLSRG
+641 IAVPLSAG
-649 RVLTAVGPA
+649 HVLTAVGPA
-658 ISTFA
+658 ISTLR
-663 SFRSALAALMQGG
+663 SSRSALAALMRGG
-676 SGSVEDPITFIRLL
+676 SASLAEPLTIIPLL
-690 EDDPHDSGPIDWA
+690 DTDPHGPGSITWT
-703 RTSRGWQGD
+703 RTSTGWQGD
-712 LEIEFDNS
+712 LALEFENRA
-720 TYHVHYLVELPGWLL
+720 YHAHHMVELPGPLL
-735 ASARGSLLLALDL
+735 ASARSSLLLALDL
-748 LVFFSFWLGGRA
+748 VVFFSFWLGGRA
-760 LLREVKPEEMRV
+760 LLREVMPEDMRV

-782 VTLALFGFFVLANAL
+782 VTLALFGFFVLAIAL

-804 TLAQASER
+804 NLAQASVR
-812 AAEAI
+812 SAQAI
-817 AERVVEDAADLY
+817 AERVVEDAADWY
-829 LSLAGATGE
+829 LSLAGASGG

-849 FELLEYVD
+849 AELLEYRA

-891 IRVYTSTSMGRWQ
+891 IRAYTETSLGRWQ

-913 DGDILGVQIPLQAG
+913 DGDILGVQVPLQAG
-927 AAAIQTSDLIELMG
+927 ATAIQTTDLIELMG

-970 VASEAVGAGNLQLQ
+970 VASEAVGAGDLQLR

-994 AVFRAF
+994 EVFRAF

-1042 QVNPRAEDMLGSEVF
+1042 QVNPRAEEMLGSEVF

-1088 VELHAN
+1088 MELHAN

-1104 LGSLGSH
+1104 LGSLGSR
-1111 RGVVLSLDDVTDKL
+1111 RGVVLALDDVTDKL

-1187 AMIAQSFSRF
+1187 AVIAQSFSRF

-1202 EGETPLSTVSISA
+1202 EGETPLSVVSIPT

-1226 GSSPLVSFEEDVPDD
+1226 GSSPLVRFEQDVPDD
-1241 LPTVVSRA
+1241 LPTVVSRG

-1263 RDAIGDRGFVRI
+1263 RDAIGDRGVVRI
-1275 CGRVDGDDTVIV
+1275 CGRADGDGVVLV

-1320 PIVQRLVNAW
+1320 PIVQRLVNGW

-1343 TTVSIRLKRSD
+1343 TTVSVRLQRSD
-1354 SPR
+1354 SRG

>member
-1 MSLKWHRAA
+1 MSPKWRGAA
-10 RAAGWL
+10 RAVGWL
-16 GPWIALAS
+16 GPWIALVS
-24 LSLWAASPGPAAL
+24 LSLWAASPGHAIL
-37 VLAASGATA
+37 VLAAAGVTA
-46 ALLWGPRRRGIAW
+46 ALLWGPRKRGMAW
-59 GAGSAILVL
+59 GTGSAILVL

-95 DEVGRI
+95 QEVGET

-110 LAAGEVAADS
+110 LTAGEAGADS
-120 LAGMAAALVGSQEQ
+120 LAGLARELAAPQDVTALE
-134 DASALQRL
+134 RL
-142 RVRHGAS
+142 RARHGAV
-149 ALALYDRQGQLILWD
+149 AMALYDPRGQLILWD
-164 GEHRGK
+164 GVHRGK
-170 VPEAA
+170 VPEPA
-175 QSGEQ
+175 QRGEQ
-180 RYIYNDLPL
+180 RYMYRDLPL
-189 FGYLYVTAAAPNG
+189 FGYLYVTAVASNG
-202 SVAVAAHLLR
+202 SVAMAAHLLR
-212 TDLPLEVGAD
+212 TDLSADLGAD
-222 VGDFRSE
+222 VGDFSSE
-229 FLRETGET
+229 FLRETGES

-242 ESPNVSEVV
+242 ESPNVAEGVW
-251 REFTVPGGE
+251 ELAVPGGE
-260 RLLSVVI
+260 RLFSVVI
-267 ERPELAERVSTVMG
+267 ERPELAARVSTVIG
-281 RWQALV
+281 RWQAVV

-292 LSWLLLAVGGPPR
+292 LAWLLLAIGGPPR
-305 LAAGTVAAGSLLF
+305 IAAGIVAAGSLLF
-318 LAAFL
+318 VAAFL
-323 PLDQV
+323 PLDHI
-328 DRLTAL
+328 DRLTGL
-334 FGAGVFELP
+334 FDPGLFELP

-351 RFGLLALA
+351 RFTLLALT
-359 GFTVI
+359 GFTMI
-364 AVLPRPKLEIPFWAA
+364 AVLPRPRLEIPFWLA
-379 GFISGLL
+379 GLMSSVL
-386 FPLAILVTQGGL
+386 FPLTILLTEAGL
-398 HAESLAG
+398 RPESLAG
-405 GRLEWI
+405 GKLEWI
-411 AYQGTLAAVLTLIVG
+411 VYQGVLAAVLTLIVG
-426 SALAFTRARPEGNQG
+426 SALAFTRARPQGNRG
-441 LGAAAMVVAIALAA
+441 LAVAALVAAIALGA

-462 LDRTLPIWWTAL
+462 LTRTLPIWWSAIWL
-474 WCVPTSLA
+474 VPTSLA
-482 AASIGGWAG
+482 AASIGAWEG

-499 LMAGVLAGTAAL
+499 LMAGVLAVTAAL

-520 AEVARGTAQLT
+520 AEVAEGTARLT
-531 AIAAPEDLALRRGL
+531 SVAAPEDLALRRGL
-545 LRLGEVAD
+545 IRLGEVAD
-553 SLERA
+553 SLERE
-558 GKGDLDVMYGAWRG
+558 GKGDVDVMYGAWRG
-572 SGLADDAVPL
+572 SGLAEDGVPL
-582 RITIWRE
+582 RITMWLE
-589 GGDSAEGL
+589 GG
-597 EAADELRIGVG
+597 EAGEELRIGVG
-608 TDRPGRIADIA
+608 TVRPVLIAGIA
-619 RDTHERGSSELFHLR
+619 RETLVRGTSELFHLR
-634 WDDARYV
+634 RDDARYV
-641 IGVPLSRG
+641 IAVPLSAG
-649 RVLTAVGPA
+649 HVLTAVGPA
-658 ISTFA
+658 ISTLR
-663 SFRSALAALMQGG
+663 SSRSALAALMRGG
-676 SGSVEDPITFIRLL
+676 SASLAEPLTIIPLL
-690 EDDPHDSGPIDWA
+690 DTDPHGPGSITWT
-703 RTSRGWQGD
+703 RTSTGWQGD
-712 LEIEFDNS
+712 LALEFENRA
-720 TYHVHYLVELPGWLL
+720 YHAHHMVELPGPLL
-735 ASARGSLLLALDL
+735 ASARSSLLLALDL
-748 LVFFSFWLGGRA
+748 VVFFSFWLGGRA
-760 LLREVKPEEMRV
+760 LLREVMPEDMRV

-782 VTLALFGFFVLANAL
+782 VTLALFGFFVLAIAL

-804 TLAQASER
+804 NLAQASVR
-812 AAEAI
+812 SAQAI
-817 AERVVEDAADLY
+817 AERVVEDAADWY
-829 LSLAGATGE
+829 LSLAGASGG

-849 FELLEYVD
+849 AELLEYRA

-891 IRVYTSTSMGRWQ
+891 IRAYTETSLGRWQ

-913 DGDILGVQIPLQAG
+913 DGDILGVQVPLQAG
-927 AAAIQTSDLIELMG
+927 ATAIQTTDLIELMG

-970 VASEAVGAGNLQLQ
+970 VASEAVGAGDLQLR

-994 AVFRAF
+994 EVFRAF

-1042 QVNPRAEDMLGSEVF
+1042 QVNPRAEEMLGSEVF

-1088 VELHAN
+1088 MELHAN

-1104 LGSLGSH
+1104 LGSLGSR
-1111 RGVVLSLDDVTDKL
+1111 RGVVLALDDVTDKL

-1187 AMIAQSFSRF
+1187 AVIAQSFSRF

-1202 EGETPLSTVSISA
+1202 EGETPLSVVSIPT
-1215 VVDDVMALYGG
+1215 VVDDVMALYGS
-1226 GSSPLVSFEEDVPDD
+1226 GSSPLVRFEQDVPDD
-1241 LPTVVSRA
+1241 LPTVVSRG

-1263 RDAIGDRGFVRI
+1263 RDAIGDRGVVRI
-1275 CGRVDGDDTVIV
+1275 CGRADGDGVVLV

-1320 PIVQRLVNAW
+1320 PIVQRLVNGW

-1343 TTVSIRLKRSD
+1343 TTVSVRLQRSD
-1354 SPR
+1354 SRG